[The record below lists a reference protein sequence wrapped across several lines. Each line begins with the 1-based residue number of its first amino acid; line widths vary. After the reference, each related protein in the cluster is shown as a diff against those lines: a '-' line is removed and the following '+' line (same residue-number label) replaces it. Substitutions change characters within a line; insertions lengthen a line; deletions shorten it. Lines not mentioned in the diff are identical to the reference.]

1 MGESME
7 TPGEAVV
14 FLLRPLF
21 IGLYIG
27 LFFCLV
33 IFVREK
39 FHARRLK
46 KEIEKFK
53 QHIQTKLEIESES
66 NEKRKN
72 EVNELKKQNE
82 NLRISL
88 QSYSEKPGRKEI
100 KQLHLYQKAVD
111 ILTEKAPGFAQSWQS
126 ALKDGEEEMRKINL
140 GKVPFIKRLLSG
152 RATTTPTLEDQSDSS
167 EK

>member
-1 MGESME
+1 ME
-7 TPGEAVV
+7 TSGEAAI

-27 LFFCLV
+27 LFLCFV
-33 IFVREK
+33 IFIREK

-46 KEIEKFK
+46 KEIEKLK
-53 QHIQTKLEIESES
+53 QHIQTKLEIDSES
-66 NEKRKN
+66 NEKRKS
-72 EVNELKKQNE
+72 EIDELKKHNE

-88 QSYSEKPGRKEI
+88 QSYSDKPGRKEI
-100 KQLHLYQKAVD
+100 KQLHLYQKAVE

-126 ALKDGEEEMRKINL
+126 ALKDVEEEMKKINL
-140 GKVPFIKRLLSG
+140 GKVPFIKRLLPG
-152 RATTTPTLEDQSDSS
+152 RSTVTPTLENQSGSA